1 MMRQMREAT
10 KPIMLLAA
18 IAFVALMVFEWGMDA
33 SGRSGGGIGEIG
45 SVNGDAVMYES
56 YMAAYRQIYEQV
68 QRSQEE
74 MISSQQNAEIED
86 AAFDEVVTQLL
97 ILQELERRGIT
108 VTDQE
113 ISDAAQFNPPDYL
126 RPQFTQADGS
136 VDLTGYQSFLYSL
149 PAEQLLILEGYYRDV
164 IPRGKLLRQV
174 SSGIY
179 ISDAELW
186 QQYRDQVEQVEIQ
199 YVPMDP
205 AMRYDDA
212 DFPVSDADI
221 EAYWRANQE
230 EFEVPARASLKVVV
244 LDKTPTA
251 ADTVATEE
259 RAAEIRQRILDG
271 EDFATLAQL
280 ESSDQST
287 AANGGDLGVFPK
299 NLMTPP
305 FDSAIFAAP
314 IGEVVGPVK
323 TSFGYHVLEV
333 QDRWAADSAQARHIL
348 VPVVRTDDSEIALLN
363 LADSLED
370 LGESMPLDQAAA
382 QAGLTATTMDLAQ
395 NFPFIPGAGQVS
407 EGADWAFEDA
417 SPGDVSPV
425 FETSTAFYSI
435 ELVSAEPEGIL
446 PLADATPA
454 IRSTLLLERKMERAR
469 VEAQDVVSRVRSG
482 EALANVAADMELEV
496 RNAGPFTRNDFVPGL
511 GRQNAAVGAAFGI
524 EPGEV
529 SEAVSTPANTF
540 IVEVLTRTD
549 ADSTAWLAQ
558 RSQQRE
564 AAVQQ
569 RQQIR
574 LSEWI
579 EALRSSARIV
589 DRRDVVLVE
598 PDEDALPQMPL
609 GF

>member
-113 ISDAAQFNPPDYL
+113 ISDAAQFTPPDYL
-126 RPQFTQADGS
+126 RPQFTQEDGS

-179 ISDAELW
+179 VSDAELW

-212 DFPVSDADI
+212 DFPVSEADI

-259 RAAEIRQRILDG
+259 RAVEIRQRILDG

-348 VPVVRTDDSEIALLN
+348 VPVARTDDSEIALLN

-382 QAGLTATTMDLAQ
+382 QAGLTATTMELAQ

-435 ELVSAEPEGIL
+435 ELVSSEPEGIL

-558 RSQQRE
+558 VSQQRE